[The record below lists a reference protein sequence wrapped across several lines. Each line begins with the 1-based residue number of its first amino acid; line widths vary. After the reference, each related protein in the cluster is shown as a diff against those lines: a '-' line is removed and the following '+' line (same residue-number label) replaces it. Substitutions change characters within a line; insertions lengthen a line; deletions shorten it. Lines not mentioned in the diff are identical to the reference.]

1 MMTPL
6 ESRSDVTVRTLNNP
20 LKSCFRSGLL
30 AHRSGAAW
38 SEDDVI
44 KPLAWL
50 PPGLPPCC
58 CARVLSR
65 SMHACVHVRG
75 AGFDEGRSSFVF
87 AASSLDSHVRAVP
100 HKRNSKTFVAANAP
114 SAVRSHG
121 RGPDAS
127 GQVATTVPASLRALP
142 PIVLRVKPWV

>member
-38 SEDDVI
+38 SEDYVI

-75 AGFDEGRSSFVF
+75 AVFDECRSNL
-87 AASSLDSHVRAVP
+87 SLQRRALIRTCARC
-100 HKRNSKTFVAANAP
+100 HTNATAKLLWP
-114 SAVRSHG
+114 
-121 RGPDAS
+121 P
-127 GQVATTVPASLRALP
+127 TLRALYYLMEEAQEGKNAFLEKREP
-142 PIVLRVKPWV
+142 NFQQFPKFP

>member
-75 AGFDEGRSSFVF
+75 AGFDEGRSNL
-87 AASSLDSHVRAVP
+87 SLQRRALIRTCARC
-100 HKRNSKTFVAANAP
+100 HTNATAKLLWP
-114 SAVRSHG
+114 
-121 RGPDAS
+121 P
-127 GQVATTVPASLRALP
+127 TLRALYDLMEEGRMQAAKSP
-142 PIVLRVKPWV
+142 QLSQPLFVPFLRSSCV